1 MTLKLLAVDDDA
13 TSAELVVRI
22 AERCGFEAFATSD
35 PRGFLELCKQL
46 NPSVVTI
53 DINMPNIDANGVL
66 KLLADVFFRGKTIIV
81 SGQDTDVMRRVSDFG
96 ESLGLQRPEFIQKPI
111 DLGRMRIMLGGF
123 WKEIQTAGERAG

>member
-1 MTLKLLAVDDDA
+1 MALKLLAVDDDA

-46 NPSVVTI
+46 APSVVSI

-66 KLLADVFFRGKTIIV
+66 KLLADVNFQGKIIIV
-81 SGQDTDVMRRVSDFG
+81 SGQDTDVMRRVADFG
-96 ESLGLQRPEFIQKPI
+96 EKLGLVRPEAIQKPVDI
-111 DLGRMRIMLGGF
+111 GRMRILLGGF
-123 WKEIQTAGERAG
+123 WKELQMAGSL